1 LDGRLARF
9 AASGGMPTLPKPF
22 ACRQAD
28 LRPKVIL
35 ISSSNGRRTTQC
47 CPGSLTG
54 FMIKADSQ
62 PAERVFAHLNLTTHA
77 RDLKVLA
84 GIKNMLVQTSQEQS
98 GSAHVVVLGNEK
110 GGSGKSTTALHVAV
124 ALLKAGQRV
133 ATIDLDCRQQSFTRY
148 LGNRRAWARR
158 TGLNLELPVHR
169 CIKLG
174 DTMQIADN
182 ESSEFLQFMDAVS
195 TVERTF
201 DFIVI
206 DTPGSDS
213 YLMRL
218 AHSMADTLVT
228 PINDSF
234 LDFDVLGTVDPATY
248 SVTGESH
255 YAEMVR
261 DARRKRRQ
269 LDGAS
274 TDWIVVRNR
283 LSMLGSRNKQLVA
296 GGLKEL
302 SLRMGFR
309 AIDGFA
315 ERVVY
320 REFFPRGLTALDDLD
335 EATLGTR
342 PSMGHVTAREEV
354 TSLLR
359 QLKLPLDERGRRRA
373 ASRAEWFAQVD
384 KPLEVHDILGA

>member
-1 LDGRLARF
+1 
-9 AASGGMPTLPKPF
+9 
-22 ACRQAD
+22 
-28 LRPKVIL
+28 
-35 ISSSNGRRTTQC
+35 
-47 CPGSLTG
+47 
-54 FMIKADSQ
+54 
-62 PAERVFAHLNLTTHA
+62 
-77 RDLKVLA
+77 
-84 GIKNMLVQTSQEQS
+84 MLVQTSQGQS
-98 GSAHVVVLGNEK
+98 DSAHVVVLGNEK
-110 GGSGKSTTALHVAV
+110 GGSGKSTAALHLAV

-148 LGNRRAWARR
+148 ISNRSAWARR
-158 TGLNLELPVHR
+158 NGLDLELPVHR
-169 CIKLG
+169 CIELG
-174 DTMQIADN
+174 QTMHILDN
-182 ESSEFLQFMDAVS
+182 ESSELVQFEDAVRA
-195 TVERTF
+195 VERAF

-206 DTPGSDS
+206 DTPGADTS
-213 YLMRL
+213 LMRL
-218 AHSMADTLVT
+218 AHAMADTLVT

-234 LDFDVLGTVDPATY
+234 LDFDVLGTVDPASY

-274 TDWIVVRNR
+274 SDWIVVRNR

-296 GGLKEL
+296 DSLNDL
-302 SLRMGFR
+302 SFRLGFR
-309 AIDGFA
+309 SIDGFA

-335 EATLGTR
+335 ETTLGTR
-342 PSMGHVTAREEV
+342 PSMGHLTAREEV

-373 ASRAEWFAQVD
+373 ANRAEWFSQVD